1 MAKVEIYTTFLCG
14 YCSNAKNLLNKK
26 GINYNEIDVSYNLEE
41 RKIME
46 NRASGKSTVPQIFI
60 NGNSIGGFDE
70 LVELNNQS
78 LLEDLDA
85 NFLEK

>member
-26 GINYNEIDVSYNLEE
+26 GIDYIEIDVSYNFEE
-41 RKIME
+41 RKKME
-46 NRASGKSTVPQIFI
+46 DRAAGKNTVPQIFI

-70 LVELNNQS
+70 LVELDKLS
-78 LLEDLDA
+78 LLEDLNT

>member
-14 YCSNAKNLLNKK
+14 YCSSAKNLLNSK
-26 GINYNEIDVSYNLEE
+26 GIVYTEIDVSYNFDE

-46 NRASGKSTVPQIFI
+46 ERSEGRSTVPQIFI
-60 NGNSIGGFDE
+60 NGNSIGGFDD
-70 LVELNNQS
+70 LVELDKKS
-78 LLEDLDA
+78 LLEDLNT